1 MRFSALL
8 LLVFA
13 FAVTPLRA
21 EQGSSPSARKPAQK
35 LPQTQEDDNSAATMR
50 VDVRLVN
57 VFVSV
62 TDSNGAPFTK
72 LSKNDFTL
80 FENGAPQRI
89 ALFDRESELPLSIVA
104 CIDTSLSTRKD
115 LTLEVLSARK
125 FAHTLLRPVD
135 AMALYQF
142 NENVTE
148 LVPFT
153 SNLKRIDD
161 GLDRVRLGA
170 ATAMYDAIYLSSRS
184 LLDRNG
190 RKVLVVITDGGD
202 TVSEVTYHAALQAA
216 QEAEAILYS
225 IIIVPIEASAG
236 RDTGGENALIQLSKD
251 TGGKHYY
258 ATGQKGLDE
267 AFRQISEELR
277 TQFLLAYYPSQ
288 RLTDSS
294 YRRIRIEVH
303 SPEASDLTAR
313 YRTGYYTSKAK

>member
-1 MRFSALL
+1 MRFLALL
-8 LLVFA
+8 LLLFSLTVVPVLA
-13 FAVTPLRA
+13 
-21 EQGSSPSARKPAQK
+21 QGSRSSP
-35 LPQTQEDDNSAATMR
+35 TTEDEGNPAATLH
-50 VDVRLVN
+50 VNVRLVN

-62 TDSNGAPFTK
+62 TDSNGAPYTNLK
-72 LSKNDFTL
+72 KDDFTL
-80 FENGAPQRI
+80 YENGAPQRI
-89 ALFDRESELPLSIVA
+89 AVFDRESELPLSIVA
-104 CIDTSLSTRKD
+104 CIDTSLSTRRD
-115 LTLEVLSARK
+115 LGLEVLSARK
-125 FAHTLLRPVD
+125 FAHALLRPVD
-135 AMALYQF
+135 SMALYEF
-142 NENVTE
+142 DENVTE

-153 SNLKRIDD
+153 SDLKRIDR

-170 ATAMYDAIYLSSRS
+170 ATAMYDAIYLSSRA

-190 RKVLVVITDGGD
+190 RKVLVIITDGGD
-202 TVSEVTYHAALQAA
+202 TVSETTYHAALRAA
-216 QEAEAILYS
+216 QESEAILYS

-251 TGGKHYY
+251 TGGKYYY
-258 ATGQKGLDE
+258 ATGRQSLDE

-303 SPEASDLTAR
+303 SPDIADLQAR

>member
-1 MRFSALL
+1 MQVLALL
-8 LLVFA
+8 LLIA
-13 FAVTPLRA
+13 AVAMPL
-21 EQGSSPSARKPAQK
+21 PAQQK
-35 LPQTQEDDNSAATMR
+35 KSAPASDDDGNAGTTLH
-50 VDVRLVN
+50 VNVRLVN

-62 TDSNGAPFTK
+62 TDANGAPYTD
-72 LSKNDFTL
+72 LNKNDFTL
-80 FENGAPQRI
+80 YEDGVPQRI

-115 LTLEVLSARK
+115 LDLEVLSARK
-125 FAHTLLRPVD
+125 FAGSILRPVD

-153 SNLKRIDD
+153 SDLKRINR

-170 ATAMYDAIYLSSRS
+170 ATAMYDAVYLSSRA
-184 LLDRNG
+184 LLDRKG

-202 TVSEVTYHAALQAA
+202 TVSEVTYQAALRAA

-258 ATGQKGLDE
+258 ATGKKSLDD

-277 TQFLLAYYPSQ
+277 TQFLLGYYPSQ
-288 RLTDSS
+288 RLADSS
-294 YRRIRIEVH
+294 YRRIRVEVH
-303 SPEASDLTAR
+303 SPDAAGLQAH
-313 YRTGYYTSKAK
+313 YRTGYYTSKPK